1 MSTEKLPRSWEEEID
16 EAYANEDISQRSL
29 EDIQDDED
37 FIQEF
42 KKILGMTVYR
52 NRGYDIVEAEVRK
65 RYAKQGIKIKSIP
78 TIQHK
83 KFMFNNSFHKIKLPD
98 SDRTLE
104 QEENIKSFRKW
115 LIVAESKN
123 ITSTQVKSPEDDND
137 DKEKQTKSSEI
148 TRTQLEP
155 SKDNINDK
163 ENNSIKYEFLE
174 ENDKITNVS

>member
-1 MSTEKLPRSWEEEID
+1 MSTEKLPRSWEEELD

-42 KKILGMTVYR
+42 RKILGMTVYR

-115 LIVAESKN
+115 LMLADSKN
-123 ITSTQVKSPEDDND
+123 ITSTQVKSSEDENND
-137 DKEKQTKSSEI
+137 KGNNQIKSSEI
-148 TRTQLEP
+148 TLTQVEP
-155 SKDNINDK
+155 SQDKSNDK
-163 ENNSIKYEFLE
+163 ENKSIKPNFWE
-174 ENDKITNVS
+174 KMTI